1 MNTFTATIQFQRTFN
16 LQPPIVG
23 LELPVLTP
31 EGPRKARIVST
42 EPDGSGSGY
51 GWQIV
56 LEDKNLGRPRGLDLS
71 P

>member
-1 MNTFTATIQFQRTFN
+1 MNTFTATMQFQRAFN

-31 EGPRKARIVST
+31 EGPRRARVVST
-42 EPDGSGSGY
+42 EPDGTGY

-56 LEDKNLGRPRGLDLS
+56 LEYNPEG
-71 P
+71 